1 MSIFILARS
10 VHGDGASGGGQGEGQ
25 GGGRG
30 EKFVR
35 RQYRELLPRSQ
46 SNLRL
51 LLNELDF
58 TKDDDRLR
66 LFAEIFVGTTGLV

>member
-1 MSIFILARS
+1 M
-10 VHGDGASGGGQGEGQ
+10 
-25 GGGRG
+25 
-30 EKFVR
+30 R